1 MVWTVSSRKKLAA
14 DAWGALLQVHAALV
28 PVLDRQLRT
37 RVALPLAWYDVLL
50 ELSVAPDQRLTM
62 TGLGQRVVLS
72 RTRISRVVDEL
83 TDAGLVRREANP
95 SDARSAFA
103 VLTLEGRQRFKQAAP
118 VYLAGIEQHFAAVL
132 SDHDLRALGSALGRV
147 REQSASDGPHHR
159 GLRG

>member
-1 MVWTVSSRKKLAA
+1 
-14 DAWGALLQVHAALV
+14 
-28 PVLDRQLRT
+28 
-37 RVALPLAWYDVLL
+37 
-50 ELSVAPDQRLTM
+50 
-62 TGLGQRVVLS
+62 VLS